1 MTYYSSTNG
10 RRTLTADR
18 VDYDPTG
25 TTLTSTTAQEAI
37 TELASS
43 VGGGGD
49 LLTYVFQRHAYVS
62 PTVTKWVTD
71 TGILT
76 AQLGEAL
83 TG

>member
-10 RRTLTADR
+10 RRTITADR
-18 VDYDPTG
+18 VDYDPAG
-25 TTLTSTTAQEAI
+25 TTLQSQTAQEAI
-37 TELASS
+37 TELANL
-43 VGGGGD
+43 GGGGD
-49 LLTYVFQRHAYVS
+49 LLTFVFQRQAMIS
-62 PTVTKWVTD
+62 MTQTRWVTD